1 MLKKSLIAL
10 LTVILSITTF
20 GFWFFS
26 LIPDAESRK
35 NLSKTQVEDLVYLKQ
50 GVSKSRGKILSVV
63 TSTKVMGES
72 GKNTGYELTEL
83 ARAYYV
89 FSANGFEVDIASP
102 EGGTPPVVIDGD
114 DMGAFDYAFLND
126 PVAQAK
132 VKNSIALEHVSAS
145 DYEAVYFV
153 GGKGAMFD
161 FPQNTAIQKII
172 RSLHKSGGIIGAVC
186 HGPAALVNVTLDD
199 GAFLINNKTI
209 SAFTNNEELFLIPE
223 ARNIFP
229 FLLEEKLVSQGA
241 NFNEGPRY
249 LEQISIDENLV
260 TGQNPWSVWKL
271 AEAMVA
277 QLGYTPVKR
286 EITAEENSINILHA
300 YETRGFGAARN
311 LLENMSASPEQSID
325 RTLIAM
331 HSIVALMDWEFIK
344 IIDLLRLL
352 NNANDTRVSLTE
364 TGNPRTRPAFH
375 IV

>member
-300 YETRGFGAARN
+300 YETRGFGVARN